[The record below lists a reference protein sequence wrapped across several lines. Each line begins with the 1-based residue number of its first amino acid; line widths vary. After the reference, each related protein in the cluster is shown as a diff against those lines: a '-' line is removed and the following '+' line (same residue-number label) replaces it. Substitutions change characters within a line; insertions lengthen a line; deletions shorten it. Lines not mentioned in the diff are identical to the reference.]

1 MKSSVELYREL
12 EQMRFCGP
20 DKNCSYSEYEDKCV
34 EYHSSCIREEI
45 DRKIVADIIKEF
57 NQTGV

>member
-20 DKNCSYSEYEDKCV
+20 DKNCSYSEYE